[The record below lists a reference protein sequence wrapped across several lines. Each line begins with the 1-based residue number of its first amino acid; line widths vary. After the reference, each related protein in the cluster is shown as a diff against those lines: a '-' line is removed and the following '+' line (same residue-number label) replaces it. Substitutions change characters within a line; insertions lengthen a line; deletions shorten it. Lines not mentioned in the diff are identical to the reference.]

1 MEYAVLFSL
10 MGTWIFYRELCLVSI
25 KRNFKESL
33 EVIDALLT
41 EKIGEKEMGSKG
53 IIEIKVHKI
62 KD

>member
-10 MGTWIFYRELCLVSI
+10 MGTWIFYRELCLVSL

-33 EVIDALLT
+33 NLIDVLLT
-41 EKIGEKEMGSKG
+41 EKLGEKEMGSEG